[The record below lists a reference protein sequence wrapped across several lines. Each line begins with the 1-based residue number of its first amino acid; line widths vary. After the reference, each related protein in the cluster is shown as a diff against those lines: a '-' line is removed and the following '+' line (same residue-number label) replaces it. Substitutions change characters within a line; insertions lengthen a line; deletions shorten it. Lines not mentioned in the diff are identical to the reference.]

1 MIVNRRDIVFIPPDL
16 YRCGIVTPIGR
27 IGSTAGYLGSRMYHH
42 DAEIALMME
51 EEEGRTEAGMFWR
64 EPRIPEVVRGLLVLL
79 LGALE

>member
-1 MIVNRRDIVFIPPDL
+1 
-16 YRCGIVTPIGR
+16 
-27 IGSTAGYLGSRMYHH
+27 
-42 DAEIALMME
+42 MME